1 MAPEKE
7 VKTSIALPES
17 LYWRL
22 QEVMAAR
29 RLRMDKEVIAEAI
42 KMWIEAPPGIHAI
55 TQADI
60 PVANGTTIT
69 VPSHIAPLMQE
80 CLRLLLDPDPRD
92 INIAKFMAQHLAERA
107 EETASKTRAGDKP
120 AAQGNPPKRQLKQSP
135 KSKH

>member
-1 MAPEKE
+1 MSPEKE

-42 KMWIEAPPGIHAI
+42 KMWIEAPPGIWTMA
-55 TQADI
+55 QGESI

-69 VPSHIAPLMQE
+69 VPSHIAPVVQQFI
-80 CLRLLLDPDPRD
+80 RLLLDPDPRERG
-92 INIAKFMAQHLAERA
+92 IGKFITEHLMERA
-107 EETASKTRAGDKP
+107 EEDAQKAGKP
-120 AAQGNPPKRQLKQSP
+120 RKPSSQESPPKRARNES
-135 KSKH
+135 SRR